1 MRICSHVSKRFIMEK
16 FIFVHWFVQVNRQK
30 TTVNKKITYFLK
42 NYVASL
48 FTIFEKVLAICKFF
62 FTAPCLDVRFWD
74 LLYFIVWSSIH
85 SIVIFR
91 SSHPKVFLWKGV
103 LKICSKFTG
112 EHTCRS
118 AISIKFLCNFIE
130 IALRHGCSPV
140 NLLHIFRTPFPRN
153 TSGRLLLPKL
163 F

>member
-30 TTVNKKITYFLK
+30 TTVKKKITYYCFFVHNFWKSPCNLQ
-42 NYVASL
+42 
-48 FTIFEKVLAICKFF
+48 IF

-118 AISIKFLCNFIE
+118 VISIKFLCKFVENHTLAWAFSCKFAAYFQNFF
-130 IALRHGCSPV
+130 C
-140 NLLHIFRTPFPRN
+140 
-153 TSGRLLLPKL
+153 
-163 F
+163 